1 MTWSRKQA
9 PPKHKDLDLR
19 ALFAARDAR
28 GLDSKEKVFVF
39 VVASRGLM
47 FTSAETA
54 AADMGMS
61 RASFYRTRDALIRKG
76 YLRVEPRPNATTVYE
91 LKSTSEWL
99 AVPHTETTPSHPET
113 PPSHPESQPSHD
125 ETPGSQADDEKVTTK
140 APLKKIKKTPK
151 KQLRGPP
158 CNQATKPV
166 ARRPRVQ

>member
-39 VVASRGLM
+39 VVATRGRM

-91 LKSTSEWL
+91 LKSTSEWMV
-99 AVPHTETTPSHPET
+99 VPHTETTPSHTET
-113 PPSHPESQPSHD
+113 HPSPD
-125 ETPGSQADDEKVTTK
+125 ETSGSQADDEKVTTK

-151 KQLRGPP
+151 KQLRGPQ